1 MDENANISWKKNP
14 DLNQKLIKTFVKK
27 KNGTG
32 KYEGLHVNVHAIQ
45 LQSNTS

>member
-1 MDENANISWKKNP
+1 MDENASISWKKNP
-14 DLNQKLIKTFVKK
+14 RFEPKTDQNFCKK

-32 KYEGLHVNVHAIQ
+32 KYEGLNVNVHAIQ

>member
-27 KNGTG
+27 NGTG

>member
-1 MDENANISWKKNP
+1 MQTFFEKKP

-27 KNGTG
+27 KQNGTG

-45 LQSNTS
+45 VQSNTS